1 MKLKAVLLSAA
12 LTVFV
17 ALTFTGAGYVLYNGG
32 RVSAGYAVIPYLFF
46 VVALLVYKKQRVKK

>member
-12 LTVFV
+12 LTVFA

-32 RVSAGYAVIPYLFF
+32 RVSAGYAVIPFLFF
-46 VVALLVYKKQRVKK
+46 CRRFACLQKATG